1 MEATSRITITPHLLA
16 GLALIR
22 DRVRTLPKTKSGYGY
37 RYTPLDEILDYL
49 KPLLAEAN
57 LVITQFPIREEGA
70 DGIAT
75 AVLSDDAGCL
85 YSFAAFPPP
94 VALSEAANNDDDHDG
109 KRKGKKALMSPI
121 QARGCD
127 FTYLRRYSLCAI
139 FNLAADEDTDG
150 YTIGATEAEK
160 TAKKAET
167 RAERLAEL
175 RARMRAKGMEEPAN
189 LEMADSQTLN
199 SLWRESEPVP
209 EPAYPCTEQ
218 AYEDESNA
226 GDRI

>member
-1 MEATSRITITPHLLA
+1 MESKSHITPNLLA

-22 DRVRTLPKTKSGYGY
+22 DRVKTLPKTKEGYGY

-49 KPLLAEAN
+49 RPMLKEAG
-57 LVITQFPIREEGA
+57 LVISQFPIREDGA

-75 AVLSDDAGCL
+75 AVLSDDNGLL

-94 VALSEAANNDDDHDG
+94 IEAPAEAANMEKEKNG
-109 KRKGKKALMSPI
+109 RKKGKPLMSPI

-150 YTIGATEAEK
+150 YRIGRTDEEQKAAVRAEK
-160 TAKKAET
+160 LKQLKA
-167 RAERLAEL
+167 RLVAHGKEI
-175 RARMRAKGMEEPAN
+175 PAN
-189 LEMADSQTLN
+189 IDAASPETLN
-199 SLWRESEPVP
+199 ALWIETAEPVSN
-209 EPAYPCTEQ
+209 A
-218 AYEDESNA
+218 AANDADSNA
-226 GDRI
+226 GGR